1 MFEVNIR
8 FIGGLLAAYYLSG
21 QEVSTYLLVCVVY
34 ESVRIFLCYFFL
46 HWTENWWKI
55 DVSSNHLGYN
65 PQNDLHVS
73 LFHLSS
79 PIKANRQILLLGL
92 RSWWTLNPTIHLS
105 FSVLSHLFSVH
116 PIRSNFH
123 AQPSSAPSI
132 IGANTSNSLSTTSTT
147 TVLPRI
153 YRGGLLPA
161 NRSRKKSVL
170 FLAFSLHHKYSSDT
184 VANFQ
189 YCLL

>member
-1 MFEVNIR
+1 MSVFEVNIR

-34 ESVRIFLCYFFL
+34 KSVRIFFL

-65 PQNDLHVS
+65 PQKWSSCLLVS
-73 LFHLSS
+73 SLLSS
-79 PIKANRQILLLGL
+79 PIKSNRQILLLGL
-92 RSWWTLNPTIHLS
+92 RSWWTLNPTIHIS
-105 FSVLSHLFSVH
+105 FSVLSHLCPSN
-116 PIRSNFH
+116 PLQLSCPAEQCSLYNRSKYIKL
-123 AQPSSAPSI
+123 AQHNLHDYCAPKNLY
-132 IGANTSNSLSTTSTT
+132 G
-147 TVLPRI
+147 
-153 YRGGLLPA
+153 GGLLPA

>member
-1 MFEVNIR
+1 MRVWEFFSVI
-8 FIGGLLAAYYLSG
+8 F
-21 QEVSTYLLVCVVY
+21 STLDRKLM
-34 ESVRIFLCYFFL
+34 
-46 HWTENWWKI
+46 KI

-65 PQNDLHVS
+65 PQKWSSCLLVS
-73 LFHLSS
+73 SLLSS
-79 PIKANRQILLLGL
+79 PIKANRQILPLGL

-105 FSVLSHLFSVH
+105 FSVLFHLFSVH

-132 IGANTSNSLSTTSTT
+132 IGANTSNSPSTTSTT

-153 YRGGLLPA
+153 YMGGLLPA

>member
-1 MFEVNIR
+1 MLF
-8 FIGGLLAAYYLSG
+8 
-21 QEVSTYLLVCVVY
+21 
-34 ESVRIFLCYFFL
+34 FFL

-65 PQNDLHVS
+65 PQKWSSCLLVS
-73 LFHLSS
+73 YFLSS
-79 PIKANRQILLLGL
+79 PLKANRQILLLGL

-153 YRGGLLPA
+153 YMGGVGVTADQQISKEISAFL
-161 NRSRKKSVL
+161 SL
-170 FLAFSLHHKYSSDT
+170 FTSPQIQLWHS
-184 VANFQ
+184 
-189 YCLL
+189 C